1 MRWRSS
7 RQSSNIEDRRS
18 SGGFGGSGGGGM
30 KIGFLGTAAIVIVG
44 WFLGINP
51 LQMLGLIG
59 GANTILGG
67 LESNSPQT
75 QVAPPRNDET
85 TQFVRSIL
93 GETEDVWGSVFQLM
107 GRRYRDPTLVLFT
120 NETDSVCG
128 YSSAATGPFYC
139 PGDQK
144 VYIDLGFFNELN
156 SLGASGDFAQA
167 YVIAH
172 EIGHHVQNQ
181 LGITDKVS
189 AMQERV
195 SQTEANA
202 LSVAVELQADCYA
215 GIWANKA
222 QQHNNILESGDI
234 EEAINAAASI
244 GDDRLQ
250 RMSGRH
256 VNPDN
261 FTHGSSRQRAEWFQR
276 GLQSGDLRKCDTFNS
291 P

>member
-7 RQSSNIEDRRS
+7 RQSSNVEDRRS

-51 LQMLGLIG
+51 LHMLGLIG

-67 LESNSPQT
+67 LESNTPQT

-93 GETEDVWGSVFQLM
+93 GETEDVWDSVFQQM

-189 AMQERV
+189 AVQERV

-215 GIWANKA
+215 GVWANKA

-250 RMSGRH
+250 RMSGRY

-291 P
+291 L

>member
-7 RQSSNIEDRRS
+7 RQSRNIEDRRS

-93 GETEDVWGSVFQLM
+93 GETEDVWGSVFQQM

-156 SLGASGDFAQA
+156 SLGASGDFSQA

>member
-7 RQSSNIEDRRS
+7 RQSSNVEDRRS

-51 LQMLGLIG
+51 LHMLGLIG

-67 LESNSPQT
+67 LESNTPQT

-93 GETEDVWGSVFQLM
+93 GETEDVWGSVFQQM

-189 AMQERV
+189 AVQERV

-215 GIWANKA
+215 GVWANKA

-250 RMSGRH
+250 RMSGRY

-291 P
+291 L